1 MRALPHARPVVVG
14 VGIGGTMESCAL
26 LAKRQLLRPL
36 GEPAERE
43 DVAAIEREA
52 LKRIN
57 LSGVGPMGL
66 GGARH
71 RRWRYTPRR
80 NPRTSQAF
88 RSRSIFSATPA
99 DTRTVRYSQME
110 YHMQAP
116 LSEADMRVLRA
127 GDVVYCTGTIYTAR
141 DAAHAKFDALF
152 EKRASNCPFQRAHA
166 SIIADP
172 APPRPARSSARAGP
186 TTSKRMDAYTP
197 ALIDYGIVQ
206 FIGKGAR
213 SAAVNAAMLGRA
225 VHFAAT
231 GGAGM
236 LYASRIT
243 ACELVA
249 FADLGAEAVY
259 RLEVR
264 DFPVVVTYDLLGNDV
279 YARTTQN

>member
-1 MRALPHARPVVVG
+1 MDYRMH
-14 VGIGGTMESCAL
+14 
-26 LAKRQLLRPL
+26 
-36 GEPAERE
+36 
-43 DVAAIEREA
+43 
-52 LKRIN
+52 
-57 LSGVGPMGL
+57 
-66 GGARH
+66 
-71 RRWRYTPRR
+71 
-80 NPRTSQAF
+80 
-88 RSRSIFSATPA
+88 
-99 DTRTVRYSQME
+99 
-110 YHMQAP
+110 AP
-116 LSEADMRVLRA
+116 LDPHDLGVLRA
-127 GDVVYCTGTIYTAR
+127 GDVVYLTGTIYTAR
-141 DAAHAKFDALF
+141 DAAHARFAKLL
-152 EKRASNCPFQRAHA
+152 ENGESLPVPKGECIYYCGPCPAA
-166 SIIADP
+166 PGEIIGP
-172 APPRPARSSARAGP
+172 CGP

-264 DFPVVVTYDLLGNDV
+264 DFPVVVTFDLLGNDV